1 MNVREGGTTMSGLRM
16 LREKKLGLKR
26 AYVAEKLGITPDH
39 LSNIERGGTPLKLL
53 QIEKLSKI
61 YGIEFEELARIA
73 LNTAKRWE

>member
-39 LSNIERGGTPLKLL
+39 LSNIERVVHH
-53 QIEKLSKI
+53 
-61 YGIEFEELARIA
+61 
-73 LNTAKRWE
+73 